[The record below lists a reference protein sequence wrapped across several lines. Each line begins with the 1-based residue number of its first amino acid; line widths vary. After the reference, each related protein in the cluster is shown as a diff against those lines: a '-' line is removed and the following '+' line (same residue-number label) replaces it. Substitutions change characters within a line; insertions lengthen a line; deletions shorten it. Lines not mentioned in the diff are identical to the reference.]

1 MNLVLS
7 LLSWER
13 RVIAANGGR
22 EARFLGAEQS
32 STPGRPRPGLGR
44 ARGAI
49 RSRYPLNSAPGG
61 GAKLRDA
68 GARANHAA
76 DGASESG
83 DGSDK
88 RKDAHGCFWL
98 RVALSRSS
106 F

>member
-22 EARFLGAEQS
+22 EARFLGAEQGL
-32 STPGRPRPGLGR
+32 TPCRPREGLGG
-44 ARGAI
+44 ARGPI
-49 RSRYPLNSAPGG
+49 RCRYLRNWGTGG
-61 GAKLRDA
+61 ETRGDA